1 MTLKVAILVILS
13 SLSLSL
19 ENPQDIDE
27 KLKKIHENPISAI
40 EELEIKGDDL
50 SVKILM
56 HIIENRY
63 EDWKIK
69 IKAIQSISK
78 IKNPI
83 AIDLLIKVLNDPF
96 FTFDCPTLKWHAAK
110 ALGNFQGYSKIEKA
124 LINSLSDDTI
134 YVREASIESLG
145 KLRSKEAINYIIPFL
160 YDKNFA
166 LRISAVKAF
175 GMIGDKS
182 IIPFLKEAL
191 DKESEILIKD
201 EFIRVLRSLGVEF
214 DI

>member
-13 SLSLSL
+13 SLSLSI

-83 AIDLLIKVLNDPF
+83 AIDLLIKVLNDSF
-96 FTFDCPTLKWHAAK
+96 FTFDCPALKWHAAK

-124 LINSLSDDTI
+124 LINSLSDDII

-145 KLRSKEAINYIIPFL
+145 RLRSKEAINYIIPFL

-166 LRISAVKAF
+166 LRISAVKAL

-182 IIPFLKEAL
+182 TIPFLKEAL